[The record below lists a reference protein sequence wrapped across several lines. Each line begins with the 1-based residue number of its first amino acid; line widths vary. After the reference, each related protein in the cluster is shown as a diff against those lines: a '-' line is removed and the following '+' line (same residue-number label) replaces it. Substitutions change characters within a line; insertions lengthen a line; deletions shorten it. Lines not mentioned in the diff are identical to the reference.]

1 MIQFGRTS
9 LAELRVWSFEY
20 ISYLKQTIEYYWN
33 GYWKYL
39 ETVFESY
46 SVRRFYAWYLEQI
59 SYDFII
65 PRKYKCLVGYSKV
78 YSSKALHT
86 VSKRKKKKKLTLLN
100 SAKVE
105 IVWWMKCI
113 VVSCITL
120 VFFERPS
127 AITLRSDLAPLGFF
141 LIAMT
146 RSKSV
151 KRFNC
156 VDLNEEKTKQYMPD
170 QLLTRRNKPI
180 ICFFLVFFLLAVC
193 LID

>member
-1 MIQFGRTS
+1 
-9 LAELRVWSFEY
+9 
-20 ISYLKQTIEYYWN
+20 
-33 GYWKYL
+33 
-39 ETVFESY
+39 
-46 SVRRFYAWYLEQI
+46 
-59 SYDFII
+59 
-65 PRKYKCLVGYSKV
+65 
-78 YSSKALHT
+78 
-86 VSKRKKKKKLTLLN
+86 
-100 SAKVE
+100 
-105 IVWWMKCI
+105 MKCI

-146 RSKSV
+146 RSKSM

-180 ICFFLVFFLLAVC
+180 KCFFSRVLLVSRFFLGFFFRVLFFSGCGIQDIFVVHPFQ
-193 LID
+193 